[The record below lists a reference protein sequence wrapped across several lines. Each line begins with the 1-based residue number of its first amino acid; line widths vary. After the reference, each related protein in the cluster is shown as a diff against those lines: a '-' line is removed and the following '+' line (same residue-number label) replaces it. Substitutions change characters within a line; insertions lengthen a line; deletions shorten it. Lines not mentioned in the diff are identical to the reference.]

1 MKNKHC
7 NTSAY
12 SQQLQNTR
20 TLSPF
25 IMWRDHTYLGL
36 TPKIRYVPDK
46 DLTFPD
52 SNPLFPDKDF
62 RFSSSQIRYF
72 PDRDIWELLGASCGS
87 EDLCVRLRLAKGG
100 PLLPSSRRK

>member
-1 MKNKHC
+1 
-7 NTSAY
+7 
-12 SQQLQNTR
+12 
-20 TLSPF
+20 
-25 IMWRDHTYLGL
+25 MWRDHTYLGP

-72 PDRDIWELLGASCGS
+72 PDRDIWELLGASPS
-87 EDLCVRLRLAKGG
+87 GG
-100 PLLPSSRRK
+100 PVTVFWVYKYRLEWRLVIHVRRGGAVGLRDSS

>member
-1 MKNKHC
+1 
-7 NTSAY
+7 
-12 SQQLQNTR
+12 
-20 TLSPF
+20 
-25 IMWRDHTYLGL
+25 MWRDHTYLGP

-72 PDRDIWELLGASCGS
+72 PDRDIWELLGACMHY
-87 EDLCVRLRLAKGG
+87 VRKDEY
-100 PLLPSSRRK
+100 

>member
-1 MKNKHC
+1 
-7 NTSAY
+7 
-12 SQQLQNTR
+12 
-20 TLSPF
+20 
-25 IMWRDHTYLGL
+25 MWRDHTYLGP

-72 PDRDIWELLGASCGS
+72 PDRDIWELLGASARVARCLPHS
-87 EDLCVRLRLAKGG
+87 ATYIPIIVSQSSNWLLAASALRSS
-100 PLLPSSRRK
+100 LLLDDELNHFIKY